1 MRICG
6 EISESENK
14 EIETLVINKK
24 YLNKSDFVRHCIRQE
39 LQRIREYAREKERK
53 QIAIKEL
60 TKKLDDIE

>member
-14 EIETLVINKK
+14 EIETLIINKK
-24 YLNKSDFVRHCIRQE
+24 YLNKSDFVRHCIRQK
-39 LQRIREYAREKERK
+39 LQRIREYTREKERK

-60 TKKLDDIE
+60 TKKLDNIK